1 MKKISNLFLLLVL
14 ISSCCN
20 EVVNLKSTKK
30 KNIVQMV
37 DKEIRDF
44 ITDQYDFLSIGSI
57 DIAEK
62 IFSKD
67 AILIG
72 TDEEEYLSGWEK
84 IKSSLLGQIEA
95 IENPKFVTRNINVVI
110 DDNGKMASYSQ
121 ILDFSYRTTATESS
135 SGVKY
140 EIKNIRNSGV
150 IKKIDGEWKIIQ
162 VHWSKGKKGQV
173 VKYKFAK

>member
-1 MKKISNLFLLLVL
+1 MKNFLLISIVITLLNSCNYASSEKYKKRDL
-14 ISSCCN
+14 IEGVTS
-20 EVVNLKSTKK
+20 EVS
-30 KNIVQMV
+30 M
-37 DKEIRDF
+37 F
-44 ITDQYDFLSIGSI
+44 INDQYEFLSIGSI

-67 AILIG
+67 AIIIG
-72 TDEEEYLSGWEK
+72 TDQEEYLIGWEE
-84 IKSSLLGQIEA
+84 IKPAILGQIQA
-95 IENPKFVTRNINVVI
+95 IENPKFVTRDLKVVI
-110 DDNGKMASYSQ
+110 GDNGKMASYSQ

-150 IKKIDGEWKIIQ
+150 LKKIDEEWKIIQ
-162 VHWSKGKKGQV
+162 IHWSNGKNGQV